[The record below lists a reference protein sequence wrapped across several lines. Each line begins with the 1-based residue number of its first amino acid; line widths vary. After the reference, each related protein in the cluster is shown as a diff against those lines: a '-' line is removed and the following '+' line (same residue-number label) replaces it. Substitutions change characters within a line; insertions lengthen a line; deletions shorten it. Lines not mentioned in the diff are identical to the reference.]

1 MSAPSFSEQLKAAP
15 ARPGCYLFTDAQG
28 EILYVGKAIDLRK
41 RVQVYRREGAD
52 GRARLAHLLDVA
64 AHAEFRVTDNELEA
78 LLLEEK
84 LVKLHQ
90 PRLNVL
96 LKDDKSSLLVHLD
109 TTHQWPRLGLARR
122 RGVLGEIYGPYPSA
136 TAARRA
142 KRLLQKAFGLRDCSD
157 HVLAHRRRP
166 CLHHSIGLC
175 SAPCIDAVSPIEYA
189 EALQGA
195 REVLDGQVDSR
206 VQQEKLRM
214 TSASANLEYEVA
226 LRARNRIDALELLA
240 APQKVSLQRGEDFDV
255 LGLDERGAWTL
266 LEYRDGEWLHSRHGS
281 LEIWS
286 SRAQAVEQIISAAY
300 RRDTETPP
308 EILTPVLPDNQATLE
323 THLKDLAGRKVQ
335 IVAPMRGKKRALVR
349 MATSNARARKG
360 LAPQAPWSSVGVAV
374 GAMAQCAPPRV
385 VDCIDISHL
394 QGTDRVASK
403 VRFVEGKRQ
412 SAAYRRYL
420 VGGGVGNDDFE
431 GMREVLGRVLA
442 RAQEDGLPDLMV
454 LDGGRPQLNA
464 VLAILKEADCQMPV
478 VALAKARKGRGP
490 VQAEERL
497 FLMEQNDPVLLERGS
512 PERLF
517 FERLRHEAHR
527 FAIHY
532 HRNRRENVR
541 LVLEHVPGVGPA
553 KRKMLL
559 DACGA
564 DLKALQ
570 AMSLEHLAA
579 MPGMNE
585 KLAAA
590 VQKHLSATLGT

>member
-1 MSAPSFSEQLKAAP
+1 LSTRSFTEQLQSAPS
-15 ARPGCYLFTDAQG
+15 RPGCYLFADAHG

-41 RVQVYRREGAD
+41 RVQVYRRDGAD

-64 AHAEFRVTDNELEA
+64 VSAEFRVTDNELEA
-78 LLLEEK
+78 LLLEEN

-109 TTHQWPRLGLARR
+109 TTQPWARLGLARR
-122 RGVLGEIYGPYPSA
+122 RGVPGEIYGPYPSA
-136 TAARRA
+136 SAARRA

-157 HVLAHRRRP
+157 HVLAHRRRA

-175 SAPCIDAVSPIEYA
+175 SAPCVDAVSQGDYA

-195 REVLDGQVDSR
+195 REVLDGQVDDR
-206 VQQEKLRM
+206 IQHEKKRM
-214 TSASANLEYEVA
+214 KNASGNMEYEVA
-226 LRARNRIDALELLA
+226 MRARDRIEALELLA
-240 APQKVSLQRGEDFDV
+240 APQKVSLRQGEDFDV

-266 LEYRDGEWLHSRHGS
+266 LEYRDGEWLHSRHGN

-286 SRAQAVEQIISAAY
+286 SRAQAVEQVLSAAY
-300 RRDTETPP
+300 RAGVEIPP
-308 EILTPVLPDNQATLE
+308 EVLTPVIPDHAELIAARLRE
-323 THLKDLAGRKVQ
+323 LAGRKVQ
-335 IVAPMRGKKRALVR
+335 ITAPMRGKKRALVR
-349 MATSNARARKG
+349 MAISNARARKG
-360 LAPQAPWSSVGVAV
+360 LAPQAPWSSVGASI

-412 SAAYRRYL
+412 SDSYRRYL

-442 RAQEDGLPDLMV
+442 RADEDGLPDLMV

-464 VLAILKEADCQMPV
+464 VKDILAESDSGMPV

-490 VQAEERL
+490 IQAEERL
-497 FLMEQNDPVLLERGS
+497 YLMKRDDPILLERGS

-517 FERLRHEAHR
+517 FERLRDEAHR

-532 HRNRRENVR
+532 HRKRRENVR

-559 DACGA
+559 DYCRG
-564 DLKALQ
+564 DLKKLQSMSEVQLGAL
-570 AMSLEHLAA
+570 
-579 MPGMNE
+579 PGMNA
-585 KLAAA
+585 KLAAL
-590 VQKHLSATLGT
+590 VQKHLLGVLGT